1 MGTGLRAPGPERLR
15 TPASRQLRRPTAP
28 SCRRLCGRRTG
39 GRELRGALSTVPA
52 AAAPPARDHRPA
64 CTSYGTIHLL
74 PFFGT
79 LDLALLHRCPRLR
92 ASDQVPGAVSV
103 DDWVSGMLAKPWRN
117 NRNQPMQGKQVS
129 IKFVQNVLVLLGQ
142 CFDTAVKERPALQ
155 VNPAPDIGL
164 PKQDRREMHVLEDRA
179 DYGRLRRGMNVH
191 FVPLLDFL
199 VGTGVRWGEAAELLT
214 RRLHLDSP
222 HPRVDVRVVLKW
234 VGRKWKLGRPRPPD
248 RCSGPVSRPASWR
261 SSVPWWR
268 PKARTSTCSP
278 CSRAAPIAPR
288 QLLQPLLPARGA
300 LGRRPGVEEDVH
312 PRPAPHTRRG

>member
-1 MGTGLRAPGPERLR
+1 
-15 TPASRQLRRPTAP
+15 
-28 SCRRLCGRRTG
+28 
-39 GRELRGALSTVPA
+39 
-52 AAAPPARDHRPA
+52 
-64 CTSYGTIHLL
+64 
-74 PFFGT
+74 
-79 LDLALLHRCPRLR
+79 LR

-234 VGRKWKLGRPRPPD
+234 VGRKWKLGRPKTP
-248 RCSGPVSRPASWR
+248 
-261 SSVPWWR
+261 
-268 PKARTSTCSP
+268 
-278 CSRAAPIAPR
+278 
-288 QLLQPLLPARGA
+288 
-300 LGRRPGVEEDVH
+300 
-312 PRPAPHTRRG
+312 